1 MASFGDTLT
10 SLLNAHAV
18 STALGVASKTGLL
31 NALSPEPATSA
42 ELATRSEM
50 SER

>member
-31 NALSPEPATSA
+31 NALSPEPKTSA
-42 ELATRSEM
+42 RLAAQAEM